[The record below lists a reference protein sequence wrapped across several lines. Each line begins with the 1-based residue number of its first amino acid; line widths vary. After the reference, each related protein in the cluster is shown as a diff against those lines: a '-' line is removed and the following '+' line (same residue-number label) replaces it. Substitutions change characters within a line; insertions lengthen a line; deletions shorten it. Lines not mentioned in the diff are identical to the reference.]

1 MTFCGGV
8 SMVFERREP
17 AVWVRWLRKV
27 PANWGILHF
36 SGLQSSRE
44 LGGRVG
50 CSSYLAFSEVNF
62 KQRKLEH
69 FIELL
74 YKLAS
79 FFAINIM
86 HLILAETYFWL
97 QKVPVLILTGKY
109 HQSGQWRRLTKI
121 VLLNKPGCWSV
132 NINVINS
139 PQCTAE
145 FYVRISIMTVMSSI
159 IFVSVLW
166 LSCRVLCP
174 CSIEL

>member
-121 VLLNKPGCWSV
+121 VLLNKPGCRSV
-132 NINVINS
+132 HINVINS
-139 PQCTAE
+139 PPPVHCRVLCPYQYYDCHVE
-145 FYVRISIMTVMSSI
+145 YNIRISIMTVMSSI
-159 IFVSVLW
+159 MSM
-166 LSCRVLCP
+166 
-174 CSIEL
+174 